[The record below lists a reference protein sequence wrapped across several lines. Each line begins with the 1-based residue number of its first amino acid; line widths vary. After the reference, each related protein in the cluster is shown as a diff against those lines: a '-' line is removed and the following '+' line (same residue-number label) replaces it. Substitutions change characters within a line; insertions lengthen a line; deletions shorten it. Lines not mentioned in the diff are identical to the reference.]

1 MHLIWEQYY
10 ANGVLLGIRRKG
22 SFWWKDI
29 TKLLTSFKGMAM
41 IHLNDGASCLFWEDL
56 WLNRI
61 PEQQFPELFS
71 FVKKKGISLKAVREA
86 IGPEVLFHLPIS
98 EIALQQ
104 LLILAEDLNNLPET
118 SEPDLWSYIWGSPD
132 FSISKTYVHF
142 TGHRVIHAAYKWLW
156 KSSCQNKHKV
166 FFWFLLSEALRNY

>member
-1 MHLIWEQYY
+1 MDQ
-10 ANGVLLGIRRKG
+10 
-22 SFWWKDI
+22 
-29 TKLLTSFKGMAM
+29 FKGLGAVS
-41 IHLNDGASCLFWEDL
+41 IKDGKTCLLWQDL
-56 WLNRI
+56 WRGRVLALS
-61 PEQQFPELFS
+61 FPELFS

-132 FSISKTYVHF
+132 FSISKTYVHL

-166 FFWFLLSEALRNY
+166 FFWLLLSEALRNY